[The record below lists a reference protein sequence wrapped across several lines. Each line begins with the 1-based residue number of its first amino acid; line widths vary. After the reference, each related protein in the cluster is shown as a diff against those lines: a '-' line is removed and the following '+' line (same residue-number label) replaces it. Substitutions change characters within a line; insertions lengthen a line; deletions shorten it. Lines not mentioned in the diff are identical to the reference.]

1 MRLHLQSRIWPVLT
15 VPTLAACLAVG
26 VSLVVSMES
35 GRRETAEWAG
45 CEAGLRSLNGRLW
58 EQQEALERGE
68 SGGGRAKGQAVRR
81 ALESLPPSC
90 FEAAQRSR
98 LRADVTGWLAA
109 VEGDPAGAR
118 RNAWQRLAPALRQ
131 IDSLTR
137 VVEERAGRAASG
149 ALSHR
154 AEPAALCLLAIVLAA
169 LALLLNR
176 TYRRELQQ
184 RQLAE
189 RGLRESEKRYRE
201 LFEHVAEGV
210 YQTSAEGAILR
221 ANSALVAMLG
231 FESEDELRRVNVG
244 ADLYCD
250 PAQRRELTAQLERE
264 GYLREAELSL
274 KRRDG
279 TQLVVLENARAVRGP
294 DGALLWYEGSLID
307 ITARKKAENALAAQ
321 MRELEEART
330 QSEQQAYQLL
340 EQSFELARARDQ
352 ALQGAGRKLH
362 FLVNLSS
369 EFRAP
374 MKGVASMA
382 QMLLDSDLSLQQREF
397 AESVKKAA
405 GRLLETIDE
414 ILDYSRIDA
423 GEVKFE
429 RKEFSLRALVA
440 DLLHGHAARAEEKGL
455 ELATLVKRDVPD
467 ALVGDAGRLRQ
478 VMSHLLH
485 NAIRMSDSGTVSL
498 TINAVQ
504 GNAQEVM
511 LRVQVE
517 DCGAGIPPEVMP
529 VLFDPFARGLG
540 ARERTS
546 GGSREAVRD
555 GARERGGSG
564 GGMSLAIS
572 KRLVERLGGQMGVES
587 EPGQGSLFW
596 FQVSFPRAAADAEPG
611 VVLAGQRCLIVH
623 DGVSVRGAMAEMLGN
638 WGMQAVTASDG
649 PQALAMLRQAELLRE
664 RFDVLLVDSELP
676 GSPGVALADA
686 VIEDPGCGR
695 PDIVLLVPYSQRAH
709 CAEPTFVGISALLPK
724 PVEER
729 ALRACLARLQAREP
743 RPAHALTHSLHQLHE
758 ATRGESGKR
767 VLLVDDDPIGRRVG
781 QRLLEKLGYEAV
793 VAMSGRE
800 AVQAVQEGRFAAVLM
815 DMMMPELD
823 GCAATRTIRELAG
836 VDRALPIIAMTASDA
851 ASHRERCLAAGMN
864 DFLCKPATLDELRT
878 VLQRWTTIDREA
890 ATV

>member
-1 MRLHLQSRIWPVLT
+1 
-15 VPTLAACLAVG
+15 
-26 VSLVVSMES
+26 
-35 GRRETAEWAG
+35 
-45 CEAGLRSLNGRLW
+45 
-58 EQQEALERGE
+58 
-68 SGGGRAKGQAVRR
+68 
-81 ALESLPPSC
+81 
-90 FEAAQRSR
+90 
-98 LRADVTGWLAA
+98 
-109 VEGDPAGAR
+109 
-118 RNAWQRLAPALRQ
+118 
-131 IDSLTR
+131 
-137 VVEERAGRAASG
+137 
-149 ALSHR
+149 
-154 AEPAALCLLAIVLAA
+154 
-169 LALLLNR
+169 
-176 TYRRELQQ
+176 
-184 RQLAE
+184 
-189 RGLRESEKRYRE
+189 
-201 LFEHVAEGV
+201 
-210 YQTSAEGAILR
+210 
-221 ANSALVAMLG
+221 
-231 FESEDELRRVNVG
+231 
-244 ADLYCD
+244 
-250 PAQRRELTAQLERE
+250 
-264 GYLREAELSL
+264 
-274 KRRDG
+274 
-279 TQLVVLENARAVRGP
+279 
-294 DGALLWYEGSLID
+294 
-307 ITARKKAENALAAQ
+307 

-423 GEVKFE
+423 GEVKFD

-440 DLLHGHAARAEEKGL
+440 DLLHRHAARAEEKGL

-467 ALVGDAGRLRQ
+467 ALVGDGGRLRQ
-478 VMSHLLH
+478 VMSHLVH

-540 ARERTS
+540 AREQAS
-546 GGSREAVRD
+546 VGPRD

-572 KRLVERLGGQMGVES
+572 KRLVERMGGQMGVES

-596 FQVSFPRAAADAEPG
+596 FQVSLARGAAATDLEPAA
-611 VVLAGQRCLIVH
+611 VLAGQRCLIVH
-623 DGVSVRGAMAEMLGN
+623 DGVSVRGAIAEMMGH

-649 PQALAMLRQAELLRE
+649 PQALAMLRQAELLGE

-676 GSPGVALADA
+676 GSPGIALADG

-695 PDIVLLVPYSQRAH
+695 PGIVLLVPYSQRAY
-709 CAEPTFVGISALLPK
+709 CAEPTFVGISATLPK

-729 ALRACLARLQAREP
+729 ALRACLARLQAREA
-743 RPAHALTHSLHQLHE
+743 RPAHAVTHSLHQLHE

-793 VAMSGRE
+793 VAGGGRE
-800 AVQAVQEGRFAAVLM
+800 AVQAVQGGRFAAVLM

-851 ASHRERCLAAGMN
+851 ASHRERCLEAGMN

-878 VLQRWTTIDREA
+878 VLHRWTTIDREA